1 MNFRLNS
8 RSSSYPELFYSLTL
22 LAAVLTSLWCKTA
35 EEVMSLHCDDLST
48 DESLFKVT
56 SVCYSSLQVLLET
69 SPHQFP
75 VAFPVCSA
83 ADWNRKQYFSI
94 WCRKHEGLKTNTPI
108 WGEFVRKRL
117 KSGFMLQTSCRR
129 WNAWRRRSEAERH
142 KLTLNPD
149 CGWTGQ
155 LPVGNWSEWKWS

>member
-1 MNFRLNS
+1 MLCLFTVFIWRMSVLLPVDVYWRLPVSSIGNFSFLIIDELQAELS
-8 RSSSYPELFYSLTL
+8 FIKLFYPELFYSLTL

-35 EEVMSLHCDDLST
+35 QEVMSLHCDDLST

-75 VAFPVCSA
+75 VVFPVCSA
-83 ADWNRKQYFSI
+83 TDWNRKQYFSVS
-94 WCRKHEGLKTNTPI
+94 CRKHEGLKTNASI

-117 KSGFMLQTSCRR
+117 KSGFM
-129 WNAWRRRSEAERH
+129 
-142 KLTLNPD
+142 
-149 CGWTGQ
+149 
-155 LPVGNWSEWKWS
+155 